1 MLIILKTSG
10 GRTASLQTALELVR
24 RRKQQ
29 EKGMLPLETL
39 TAGPELVDNTVSEV
53 TAVLLLLLLLLL
65 LLFTAWRQTHRQ
77 SHIPGPSFLAGLGP
91 ILSYSRFIWTGIGT
105 ASNYYNN
112 KYGSM
117 VRVWIN
123 GEETLILSRSS
134 AVYHVLRSAHYT
146 ARFGSKRGLECVGM
160 EGRGIIFN
168 SDVLLWRKVR
178 AYFSKALTGPGL
190 QRTVGI
196 CVSSTAKYLDRLQE
210 MTDPSNHVDALNL
223 LRAVVVDISN
233 RLFLGVPLNGQLH
246 LHCLKLCVSCHKI
259 IFHIL
264 TLQLLF
270 SVPHNS
276 EKDLLM
282 KIHNYFETWQTVL
295 IKPDIFFKI
304 GWMYNKHKRAAQ
316 ELQDV
321 MESLLEMKRK
331 IINETEKLD
340 DDLDFATELIFAQ
353 NVGELSADNVR
364 QCVLEMVIAAPDTLS
379 ISLFFMLLLLK
390 QNPDVEMRIVEEMN
404 TVLSDKDENVD
415 YQGLKVMES
424 FINESLRFHP
434 VVDFTMRKALE
445 DDVIEGTKITKGT
458 NIILNIGLMH
468 KTEFFPKPKE
478 FNLMNFDKT
487 VPSRFFQPFG
497 CGPRSCVGKHIAMV
511 MMKAILVTLLSRY
524 TVCPRRG
531 CTLDSIR
538 QTNNLSQQPVEDEHG
553 LAMRFI
559 PRHAV

>member
-1 MLIILKTSG
+1 MK
-10 GRTASLQTALELVR
+10 AMQ
-24 RRKQQ
+24 
-29 EKGMLPLETL
+29 PPETL
-39 TAGPELVDNTVSEV
+39 AVGAEVVDTMSEV
-53 TAVLLLLLLLLL
+53 TTVLLLLLLLLL
-65 LLFTAWRQTHRQ
+65 LTAWSRINR
-77 SHIPGPSFLAGLGP
+77 SLIPGPSFLAGLGP

-146 ARFGSKRGLECVGM
+146 ARFGSKKGLECIGM

-168 SDVLLWRKVR
+168 SDVLLWKKVR
-178 AYFSKALTGPGL
+178 TYFSKALTGPGL
-190 QRTVGI
+190 QSTVQI
-196 CVSSTAKYLDRLQE
+196 CVSSTTKHLDHLQE
-210 MTDPSNHVDALNL
+210 MTDPSRHVDALNL
-223 LRAVVVDISN
+223 LRVVVVDISN
-233 RLFLGVPLNGQLH
+233 RLFLRVPLN
-246 LHCLKLCVSCHKI
+246 
-259 IFHIL
+259 
-264 TLQLLF
+264 
-270 SVPHNS
+270 

-304 GWMYNKHKRAAQ
+304 GWLYNKHKIAAQ

-331 IINETEKLD
+331 IINESEKLD

-379 ISLFFMLLLLK
+379 ISLFFMLMLLK
-390 QNPDVEMRIVEEMN
+390 QNPDVELRIVEEMN
-404 TVLSDKDENVD
+404 TVLSERICENID
-415 YQGLKVMES
+415 YQSLKVLES

-445 DDVIEGTKITKGT
+445 DDNIEGIKIPKGT

-511 MMKAILVTLLSRY
+511 MMKAILATLLSRY

-531 CTLDSIR
+531 CTLSSIR
-538 QTNNLSQQPVEDEHG
+538 QTNNLSQQPVEDEHS

-559 PRHAV
+559 PRTASTQHSQH

>member
-1 MLIILKTSG
+1 M
-10 GRTASLQTALELVR
+10 
-24 RRKQQ
+24 
-29 EKGMLPLETL
+29 KGMLPLEMF
-39 TAGPELVDNTVSEV
+39 AIGPVAVDTVSEV
-53 TAVLLLLLLLLL
+53 TTLLLLVLLSL
-65 LLFTAWRQTHRQ
+65 LLFATWRRTHH
-77 SHIPGPSFLAGLGP
+77 SHIPGPSFMAGLGP
-91 ILSYSRFIWTGIGT
+91 IFSYTRFIWTGIGT

-112 KYGSM
+112 KYGSI

-146 ARFGSKRGLECVGM
+146 SRFGSKRGLECVGM
-160 EGRGIIFN
+160 QGRGIIFN
-168 SDVLLWRKVR
+168 SDIPLWKKVR
-178 AYFSKALTGPGL
+178 TYFSKALTGPGL

-196 CVSSTAKYLDRLQE
+196 CVSATAKHLDSLQD
-210 MTDPSNHVDALNL
+210 MTDSSGHVDALNL
-223 LRAVVVDISN
+223 LRAIVVDISN
-233 RLFLGVPLNGQLH
+233 RMFLRVPLN
-246 LHCLKLCVSCHKI
+246 
-259 IFHIL
+259 
-264 TLQLLF
+264 
-270 SVPHNS
+270 

-295 IKPDIFFKI
+295 IKPDIFFRM
-304 GWMYNKHKRAAQ
+304 GWLYNKHKRAAQ

-321 MESLLEMKRK
+321 MESLLETKRK
-331 IINETEKLD
+331 IINEAEKLD
-340 DDLDFATELIFAQ
+340 DELDFATELIFAQ
-353 NVGELSADNVR
+353 NHGELSADNVR

-379 ISLFFMLLLLK
+379 ISLFFMLMLLK
-390 QNPDVEMRIVEEMN
+390 QNPDVELRIVEEMN
-404 TVLSDKDENVD
+404 SVLSEKAVEKIDHQRLIV
-415 YQGLKVMES
+415 LES

-445 DDVIEGTKITKGT
+445 DDDIEGTKIRKGT

-468 KTEFFPKPKE
+468 KTEFFPKPTE
-478 FNLMNFDKT
+478 FSLMNFEKT

-524 TVCPRRG
+524 TVCPRQG

-538 QTNNLSQQPVEDEHG
+538 QTNDLSQQPVEDEHS

-559 PRHAV
+559 PRTTQPQHSRL

>member
-1 MLIILKTSG
+1 MN
-10 GRTASLQTALELVR
+10 R
-24 RRKQQ
+24 
-29 EKGMLPLETL
+29 MLPLEVL
-39 TAGPELVDNTVSEV
+39 TVGSMVVDTVSEV
-53 TAVLLLLLLLLL
+53 TTLLLLLLLLML
-65 LLFTAWRQTHRQ
+65 LLFTAWSRSNR
-77 SHIPGPSFLAGLGP
+77 SHIPGPLFLAGLGP
-91 ILSYSRFIWTGIGT
+91 ILSYSRFMWTGIGT

-112 KYGSM
+112 KYGSI

-123 GEETLILSRSS
+123 GEETIILSRSS

-146 ARFGSKRGLECVGM
+146 ARFGSKTGLQCIGM

-168 SDVLLWRKVR
+168 SDVLLWKKAR

-196 CVSSTAKYLDRLQE
+196 CVSSTAKHLDSLQE
-210 MTDPSNHVDALNL
+210 TTDPSEHVDSLNL
-223 LRAVVVDISN
+223 LRAIVVDISN
-233 RLFLGVPLNGQLH
+233 RLFLRVPLD
-246 LHCLKLCVSCHKI
+246 
-259 IFHIL
+259 
-264 TLQLLF
+264 
-270 SVPHNS
+270 

-304 GWMYNKHKRAAQ
+304 GWLYNKHKRAAQ

-321 MESLLEMKRK
+321 MESLLEKKRK
-331 IINETEKLD
+331 ILNESEKLD
-340 DDLDFATELIFAQ
+340 EDLDFATELIFAQ
-353 NVGELSADNVR
+353 NLGELSADNVR

-379 ISLFFMLLLLK
+379 ISLFFMLMLLK
-390 QNPDVEMRIVEEMN
+390 QHPDVELRIVEEMN
-404 TVLSDKDENVD
+404 TVLSEKGAENID
-415 YQGLKVMES
+415 YQSLKVLES
-424 FINESLRFHP
+424 FINESLRYHP

-445 DDVIEGTKITKGT
+445 DDIIDGTEITKGT

-478 FNLMNFDKT
+478 FSLTNFNKT

-524 TVCPRRG
+524 TVCPRPG
-531 CTLDSIR
+531 CTLNSIR
-538 QTNNLSQQPVEDEHG
+538 QTNNLSQQPVEDEHSLG
-553 LAMRFI
+553 MCFI
-559 PRHAV
+559 PRTTQIPQS